1 MTRSDTPLPDEAAW
15 RERLTAYLDGELSP
29 ADSREVLAWLKT
41 HPAALRE
48 LEEDRRVWAL
58 LAAYRDEAV
67 PAGFSDRVLAKAG
80 AAPGAAA
87 RPGSLALLA
96 GGRAR
101 RYAAMAASVVLAL
114 GVGAL
119 ASNRL
124 FRSPASSAAGSSAL
138 DAVPAALLDSDDD
151 VTKLASL
158 SDDEFEALLH
168 DDPDKLVQAVR

>member
-1 MTRSDTPLPDEAAW
+1 MTRSDSPLPDEAAW

-29 ADSREVLAWLKT
+29 EESREVLAWLT
-41 HPAALRE
+41 EHPAALRE
-48 LEEDRRVWAL
+48 LEKDRRVWAL
-58 LAAYRDEAV
+58 LAAYRDEPV

-80 AAPGAAA
+80 VAPGGTTPAS
-87 RPGSLALLA
+87 GLTLLA

-101 RYAAMAASVVLAL
+101 RYAAMAATVVLAL

-119 ASNRL
+119 AASRL
-124 FRSPASSAAGSSAL
+124 SRSPAPSASAL

-168 DDPDKLVQAVR
+168 NDPDKLAQAVR